1 MSWLCSPRRIHQ
13 RTGAPRTVTGGDA
26 DDTVAHH
33 DAWLLGEWQ
42 VLRCEPPLEIQPGT
56 RMHFRVPDE
65 LEYTIP
71 AAERTL
77 MTTLR
82 WRLEGAGLRTEHPD
96 GSNPVSVGLSVSD
109 EGILTFD
116 FDGPRAWFVRAS

>member
-1 MSWLCSPRRIHQ
+1 M
-13 RTGAPRTVTGGDA
+13 TGGGA
-26 DDTVAHH
+26 DHTVAHR

-71 AAERTL
+71 AGERTL

-82 WRLEGAGLRTEHPD
+82 WRMEGAALRTLAAEHGWTHEAQDVDYCPPC
-96 GSNPVSVGLSVSD
+96 SKTPNVV
-109 EGILTFD
+109 LT
-116 FDGPRAWFVRAS
+116 GAPR